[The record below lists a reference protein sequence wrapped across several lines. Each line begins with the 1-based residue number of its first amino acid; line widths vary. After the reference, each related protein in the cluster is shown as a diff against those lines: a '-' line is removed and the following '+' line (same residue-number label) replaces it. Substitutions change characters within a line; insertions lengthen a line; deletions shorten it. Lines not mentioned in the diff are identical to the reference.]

1 MTIIGVKIDKKF
13 MRDLLILILGV
24 GLYVLSVQL
33 FVIPNRLASNGV
45 AGFSVLMDFVF
56 GINPALTFFLVNV
69 PLFIFGG
76 RSLPRRILL
85 LSIPGALAMSGW
97 LMIYEALGVTGFQFS
112 HVIFAGIFDGLLSGF
127 GAGLVIISEGTFGGS
142 ILLSRILEEQ
152 WNFKIDKVLFMV
164 DVVVLSVSL
173 LTFLSLPNFA
183 VTLLSCYI
191 FSKMTLIVG
200 REDYRK
206 SLMNRGKRNLS
217 KKFLLHKN
225 FKNNRIKIT
234 DRN

>member
-1 MTIIGVKIDKKF
+1 MTIIGVKIDQKF
-13 MRDLLILILGV
+13 MKDLLILIIGV

-76 RSLPRRILL
+76 RLLPRRILL
-85 LSIPGALAMSGW
+85 LSIPGALAMSLW

-112 HVIFAGIFDGLLSGF
+112 HVIFAGIFDGILSGI

-152 WNFKIDKVLFMV
+152 WDFKIDKVLFLV

-206 SLMNRGKRNLS
+206 SLMSRGK
-217 KKFLLHKN
+217 
-225 FKNNRIKIT
+225 KIYQKVFAA
-234 DRN
+234 

>member
-85 LSIPGALAMSGW
+85 LSIPVALAMSGW

-206 SLMNRGKRNLS
+206 SLMNRGKRIYQ
-217 KKFLLHKN
+217 KVFAA
-225 FKNNRIKIT
+225 
-234 DRN
+234 

>member
-1 MTIIGVKIDKKF
+1 MTIIGVKIDQKF
-13 MRDLLILILGV
+13 MRDLLILIIGV
-24 GLYVLSVQL
+24 GLYVLSVHL

-76 RSLPRRILL
+76 RLLPRRILL
-85 LSIPGALAMSGW
+85 LSIPGALAMSLW

-112 HVIFAGIFDGLLSGF
+112 HVIFAGIFDGILSGI

-152 WNFKIDKVLFMV
+152 WDFKIDKVLFLV

-206 SLMNRGKRNLS
+206 SLMSRGK
-217 KKFLLHKN
+217 
-225 FKNNRIKIT
+225 KIYQKVFAA
-234 DRN
+234 

>member
-1 MTIIGVKIDKKF
+1 MTIIGVKIDQKF
-13 MRDLLILILGV
+13 MRDLLILIIGV

-69 PLFIFGG
+69 PHFIFGG
-76 RSLPRRILL
+76 RLLPRRILL
-85 LSIPGALAMSGW
+85 LSIPGALAMSLW

-112 HVIFAGIFDGLLSGF
+112 HVIFAGIFDGILSGI

-152 WNFKIDKVLFMV
+152 WDFKIDKVLFLV

-206 SLMNRGKRNLS
+206 SLMSRGK
-217 KKFLLHKN
+217 
-225 FKNNRIKIT
+225 KIYQKVFAA
-234 DRN
+234 

>member
-1 MTIIGVKIDKKF
+1 MTIIGVKIDQKF
-13 MRDLLILILGV
+13 MRDLLILIIGV
-24 GLYVLSVQL
+24 GLYVLSIQL

-76 RSLPRRILL
+76 RLLPRRILL
-85 LSIPGALAMSGW
+85 LSIPGALAMSLW

-112 HVIFAGIFDGLLSGF
+112 HVIFAGIFDGILSGI

-152 WNFKIDKVLFMV
+152 WDFKIDKVLFLV

-206 SLMNRGKRNLS
+206 SLMSRGK
-217 KKFLLHKN
+217 
-225 FKNNRIKIT
+225 KIYQKVFAA
-234 DRN
+234 

>member
-1 MTIIGVKIDKKF
+1 MTIIGVKIDQKF

-76 RSLPRRILL
+76 RLLPRRILL
-85 LSIPGALAMSGW
+85 LSIPGALAMSLW

-112 HVIFAGIFDGLLSGF
+112 HVIFAGIFDGILSGI

-152 WNFKIDKVLFMV
+152 WDFKIDKVLFLV

-206 SLMNRGKRNLS
+206 SLMSRGK
-217 KKFLLHKN
+217 
-225 FKNNRIKIT
+225 KIYQKVFAA
-234 DRN
+234 

>member
-85 LSIPGALAMSGW
+85 LSIPGALSMSGW

-206 SLMNRGKRNLS
+206 SLMNRGKRIYQ
-217 KKFLLHKN
+217 KVFAA
-225 FKNNRIKIT
+225 
-234 DRN
+234 

>member
-112 HVIFAGIFDGLLSGF
+112 HVISMDFFQDSG
-127 GAGLVIISEGTFGGS
+127 
-142 ILLSRILEEQ
+142 Q
-152 WNFKIDKVLFMV
+152 D
-164 DVVVLSVSL
+164 
-173 LTFLSLPNFA
+173 
-183 VTLLSCYI
+183 
-191 FSKMTLIVG
+191 
-200 REDYRK
+200 
-206 SLMNRGKRNLS
+206 
-217 KKFLLHKN
+217 
-225 FKNNRIKIT
+225 
-234 DRN
+234 

>member
-1 MTIIGVKIDKKF
+1 MTIIGVKIDQKF
-13 MRDLLILILGV
+13 MRDLLILIIGV

-76 RSLPRRILL
+76 RLLPRRILL
-85 LSIPGALAMSGW
+85 LSIPGALAMSLW

-112 HVIFAGIFDGLLSGF
+112 HVIFAGIFDGILSGI

-152 WNFKIDKVLFMV
+152 WDFKIDKVLFLV

-200 REDYRK
+200 REDCRK
-206 SLMNRGKRNLS
+206 SLMSRGK
-217 KKFLLHKN
+217 
-225 FKNNRIKIT
+225 KIYQKVFAA
-234 DRN
+234 

>member
-56 GINPALTFFLVNV
+56 GINPPLTFFLVNV

-206 SLMNRGKRNLS
+206 SLMNRGKRIYQ
-217 KKFLLHKN
+217 KVFAA
-225 FKNNRIKIT
+225 
-234 DRN
+234 

>member
-1 MTIIGVKIDKKF
+1 MKLMGVKIDQKF
-13 MRDLLILILGV
+13 MRDLAILIVGV
-24 GLYVLSVQL
+24 GLYLLSVQL

-56 GINPALTFFLVNV
+56 GINPALTFFLVNI
-69 PLFIFGG
+69 PLFAFGG
-76 RSLPRRILL
+76 RLLPRRILL
-85 LSIPGALAMSGW
+85 LSVPGALSMSVW

-112 HVIFAGIFDGLLSGF
+112 HVIFAGILDGILSGI

-142 ILLSRILEEQ
+142 ILLGRILEEQ
-152 WNFKIDKVLFMV
+152 WDFKIDKVLFMV

-200 REDYRK
+200 RAEYRQL
-206 SLMNRGKRNLS
+206 LMHRGKRIYRKVFAS
-217 KKFLLHKN
+217 
-225 FKNNRIKIT
+225 
-234 DRN
+234 

>member
-1 MTIIGVKIDKKF
+1 MTIIGVKIDQKF
-13 MRDLLILILGV
+13 MRDLLILIIGV

-76 RSLPRRILL
+76 RLLPRRILL
-85 LSIPGALAMSGW
+85 LSIPGALAMSLW

-112 HVIFAGIFDGLLSGF
+112 HVIFAGIFDGILSGI

-152 WNFKIDKVLFMV
+152 WDFKIDKVLFLV

-173 LTFLSLPNFA
+173 LTFLSLLNFA

-206 SLMNRGKRNLS
+206 SLMSRGK
-217 KKFLLHKN
+217 
-225 FKNNRIKIT
+225 KIYQKVFAA
-234 DRN
+234 

>member
-1 MTIIGVKIDKKF
+1 MTIIGVKIDQKF
-13 MRDLLILILGV
+13 MRDLLILIIGV

-33 FVIPNRLASNGV
+33 FVIPNRLSSNGV

-76 RSLPRRILL
+76 RLLPRRILL
-85 LSIPGALAMSGW
+85 LSIPGALAMSLW

-112 HVIFAGIFDGLLSGF
+112 HVIFAGIFDGILSGI

-152 WNFKIDKVLFMV
+152 WDFKIDKVLFLV

-206 SLMNRGKRNLS
+206 SLMSRGK
-217 KKFLLHKN
+217 
-225 FKNNRIKIT
+225 KIYQKVFAA
-234 DRN
+234 

>member
-1 MTIIGVKIDKKF
+1 MTIIGVKIDQKF
-13 MRDLLILILGV
+13 MRDLLILIIGV

-76 RSLPRRILL
+76 RLLPRRILL
-85 LSIPGALAMSGW
+85 LSIPGALAMSLW

-112 HVIFAGIFDGLLSGF
+112 HVIFAGIFDGILSGI

-152 WNFKIDKVLFMV
+152 WDFKIDKVLFLV

-173 LTFLSLPNFA
+173 LTFLSRPNFA

-206 SLMNRGKRNLS
+206 SLMSRGK
-217 KKFLLHKN
+217 
-225 FKNNRIKIT
+225 KIYQKVFAA
-234 DRN
+234 

>member
-1 MTIIGVKIDKKF
+1 MTIIGVKIDQKF
-13 MRDLLILILGV
+13 MRDLLILIIGV

-76 RSLPRRILL
+76 RLLPRRILL
-85 LSIPGALAMSGW
+85 LSIPGALAMSLW

-112 HVIFAGIFDGLLSGF
+112 HVIFAGIFDGILSGI
-127 GAGLVIISEGTFGGS
+127 GVGLVIISEGTFGGS

-152 WNFKIDKVLFMV
+152 WDFKIDKVLFLV

-206 SLMNRGKRNLS
+206 SLMSRGK
-217 KKFLLHKN
+217 
-225 FKNNRIKIT
+225 KIYQKVFAA
-234 DRN
+234 

>member
-1 MTIIGVKIDKKF
+1 MTTIGVKIDQKF
-13 MRDLLILILGV
+13 MRDLLILIIGV

-76 RSLPRRILL
+76 RLLPRRILL
-85 LSIPGALAMSGW
+85 LSIPGALAMSLW

-112 HVIFAGIFDGLLSGF
+112 HVIFAGIFDGILSGI

-152 WNFKIDKVLFMV
+152 WDFKIDKVLFLV

-206 SLMNRGKRNLS
+206 SLMSRGK
-217 KKFLLHKN
+217 
-225 FKNNRIKIT
+225 KIYQKVFAA
-234 DRN
+234 

>member
-76 RSLPRRILL
+76 RSLTRRILL

-206 SLMNRGKRNLS
+206 SLMNRGKRIYQ
-217 KKFLLHKN
+217 KVFAA
-225 FKNNRIKIT
+225 
-234 DRN
+234 

>member
-1 MTIIGVKIDKKF
+1 MTIIGVKIDQKF
-13 MRDLLILILGV
+13 MRDLLILIIGV

-76 RSLPRRILL
+76 RLLPRRILL
-85 LSIPGALAMSGW
+85 LSIPGALAMSLW

-112 HVIFAGIFDGLLSGF
+112 HVIFAGIFDGILSGI

-152 WNFKIDKVLFMV
+152 WDFKIDKVLFLV
-164 DVVVLSVSL
+164 DVGVLSVSL

-206 SLMNRGKRNLS
+206 SLMSCGK
-217 KKFLLHKN
+217 
-225 FKNNRIKIT
+225 KIYQKVFAA
-234 DRN
+234 

>member
-112 HVIFAGIFDGLLSGF
+112 HVFFAGIFDGLLSGF

-206 SLMNRGKRNLS
+206 SLMNRGK
-217 KKFLLHKN
+217 
-225 FKNNRIKIT
+225 KIYQKVFAA
-234 DRN
+234 

>member
-76 RSLPRRILL
+76 RLLPRRILL
-85 LSIPGALAMSGW
+85 LSIPGALAMSLW

-112 HVIFAGIFDGLLSGF
+112 HVIFAGIFDGILSGI

-152 WNFKIDKVLFMV
+152 WDFKIDKVLFLV

-206 SLMNRGKRNLS
+206 SLMSRGK
-217 KKFLLHKN
+217 
-225 FKNNRIKIT
+225 KIYQKVFAAK
-234 DRN
+234 RV

>member
-76 RSLPRRILL
+76 RLLPRRILL

-97 LMIYEALGVTGFQFS
+97 LMIYEAIGITGLQFS
-112 HVIFAGIFDGLLSGF
+112 HVIFAGIFDGLLSGL

-206 SLMNRGKRNLS
+206 SLMNRGKRIYQ
-217 KKFLLHKN
+217 KVFVA
-225 FKNNRIKIT
+225 
-234 DRN
+234 

>member
-1 MTIIGVKIDKKF
+1 MTIIGVKIDQKF
-13 MRDLLILILGV
+13 MRDLLILIIGV

-56 GINPALTFFLVNV
+56 GINPALTLFLVNV

-76 RSLPRRILL
+76 RLLPRRILL
-85 LSIPGALAMSGW
+85 LSIPGALAMSLW

-112 HVIFAGIFDGLLSGF
+112 HVIFAGIFDGILSGI

-152 WNFKIDKVLFMV
+152 WDFKIDKVLFLV

-206 SLMNRGKRNLS
+206 SLMSRGK
-217 KKFLLHKN
+217 
-225 FKNNRIKIT
+225 KIYQKVFAA
-234 DRN
+234 

>member
-1 MTIIGVKIDKKF
+1 MTIIGVKIDQKF
-13 MRDLLILILGV
+13 MRDLLILIIGV

-76 RSLPRRILL
+76 RLLPRRILL
-85 LSIPGALAMSGW
+85 LSIPGALAMSLW

-112 HVIFAGIFDGLLSGF
+112 HVIFSGIFDGILSGI

-152 WNFKIDKVLFMV
+152 WDFKIDKVLFLV

-206 SLMNRGKRNLS
+206 SLMSRGK
-217 KKFLLHKN
+217 
-225 FKNNRIKIT
+225 KIYQKVFAA
-234 DRN
+234 

>member
-1 MTIIGVKIDKKF
+1 
-13 MRDLLILILGV
+13 MRDLLILIIGV

-76 RSLPRRILL
+76 HLLPRRILL
-85 LSIPGALAMSGW
+85 LSIPGALAMSLW

-112 HVIFAGIFDGLLSGF
+112 HIIFAGIFDGILSGI

-152 WNFKIDKVLFMV
+152 WDFKIDKVLFLV

-206 SLMNRGKRNLS
+206 SLMSRGK
-217 KKFLLHKN
+217 
-225 FKNNRIKIT
+225 KIYQKVFAA
-234 DRN
+234 

>member
-1 MTIIGVKIDKKF
+1 MTLIGVKIDRLF
-13 MRDLLILILGV
+13 LRDLFILLVGV
-24 GLYVLSVQL
+24 GLYILSIQL
-33 FVIPNRLASNGV
+33 FVVPNAMASNGI
-45 AGFSVLMDFVF
+45 AGFSVFIHFVF
-56 GINPALTFFLVNV
+56 GINPALTFFAVNI
-69 PLFIFGG
+69 PLFLLSWKLLEQ
-76 RSLPRRILL
+76 RELL
-85 LSIPGALAMSGW
+85 LTIPGALAMSGW
-97 LMIYEALGVTGFQFS
+97 MMIYEAIGITGFQFS

-206 SLMNRGKRNLS
+206 SLMNRGKRIYQ
-217 KKFLLHKN
+217 KVFAA
-225 FKNNRIKIT
+225 
-234 DRN
+234 

>member
-1 MTIIGVKIDKKF
+1 MTIIGVKIDQKF
-13 MRDLLILILGV
+13 MRDLLILIIGV

-76 RSLPRRILL
+76 RLLPRRILL
-85 LSIPGALAMSGW
+85 LSIPGALAMSLW

-112 HVIFAGIFDGLLSGF
+112 HVIFAGIFDGILSGI

-152 WNFKIDKVLFMV
+152 WDFKIDKVLFLV
-164 DVVVLSVSL
+164 DVVVLSVFL

-206 SLMNRGKRNLS
+206 SLMSRGK
-217 KKFLLHKN
+217 
-225 FKNNRIKIT
+225 KIYQKVFAA
-234 DRN
+234 

>member
-112 HVIFAGIFDGLLSGF
+112 HVIFAGIFDGLLSGI

-206 SLMNRGKRNLS
+206 SLMNRGKRIYQ
-217 KKFLLHKN
+217 KVFAA
-225 FKNNRIKIT
+225 
-234 DRN
+234 

>member
-1 MTIIGVKIDKKF
+1 MTIIGVKIDQKF
-13 MRDLLILILGV
+13 MRDLLILIIGV

-76 RSLPRRILL
+76 RLLPRRILL
-85 LSIPGALAMSGW
+85 LSIPGALAMSLW

-112 HVIFAGIFDGLLSGF
+112 HVIFAGIFDGILSGI

-152 WNFKIDKVLFMV
+152 WDFKIDKVLFLV

-206 SLMNRGKRNLS
+206 SLMSRGK
-217 KKFLLHKN
+217 
-225 FKNNRIKIT
+225 KIYQKVFAA
-234 DRN
+234 

>member
-1 MTIIGVKIDKKF
+1 
-13 MRDLLILILGV
+13 MRDLLILIIGV

-76 RSLPRRILL
+76 RLLPRRILL
-85 LSIPGALAMSGW
+85 LSIPGALAMSLW

-112 HVIFAGIFDGLLSGF
+112 HVIFAGIFDGILSGI

-152 WNFKIDKVLFMV
+152 WDFKIDKVLFLV

-206 SLMNRGKRNLS
+206 SLMSRGK
-217 KKFLLHKN
+217 
-225 FKNNRIKIT
+225 KIYQKVFAA
-234 DRN
+234 